1 MRALNDRLSQM
12 QQKNNQDEMESID
25 GWPLVDENN
34 SSSTTSAPMMEASP
48 SSLSTQQDNSING
61 GVVDGSGGISDDDS
75 DKNSADSFVKVPKG
89 TESDP
94 LSD

>member
-34 SSSTTSAPMMEASP
+34 SSSTTSAPIMVASP

-61 GVVDGSGGISDDDS
+61 GVVDGSGGISDDD
-75 DKNSADSFVKVPKG
+75 KNSADSFVKVPKG

>member
-1 MRALNDRLSQM
+1 MRALNERLTQM
-12 QQKNNQDEMESID
+12 QQKNNQDEMGSID
-25 GWPLVDENN
+25 GWPLVDED
-34 SSSTTSAPMMEASP
+34 TSGSGASK
-48 SSLSTQQDNSING
+48 SAHQDNPVMSSIMDNG
-61 GVVDGSGGISDDDS
+61 VGGDGGSGNGVSGDDTDS